1 MEKSFLI
8 IFLFMSM
15 ICFGQQAQVE
25 KQIDIVLTN
34 NLTKEKVIS
43 MGKFGFVIQSQQKI
57 GQRGMKTSKYLRY
70 NTDLEFVSE
79 KELSLESHLNLKDFI
94 VEDSILYLA
103 FTHNGGGIF
112 TIAKYDVLKDEIKE
126 FTGEFPKGTQVKD
139 FKILNGLFYFVCSV
153 SEKYNMTIVN
163 LERQEITIQS
173 LNFEDILPRVRS
185 ISNFQVMEN
194 TDELTLS
201 VDFRES
207 AREIKTHFVILNEKA
222 EITSHYD
229 LTQSEGK
236 YIMSSNAIKTGDKSY
251 IITGDYSLSESL
263 IVSNGLFITVINAG
277 NIEKSNFYNFTELK
291 NFFTSVSERFQTR
304 IEQRKERAAENGREY
319 SVSYL
324 AITHDISKIDEDYFF
339 LIELYYPLMAISSST
354 TSTMSTASQNG
365 LQYTHAYLMRFDKE
379 ANIVWDQSIRMDY
392 TLSSNYAKKIMN
404 VSKTSQGNY
413 CLVFNDVDG
422 LKSKTIDK
430 NGNTIEELSSVINET
445 TEGRKNTTDADES
458 LNYWYDSYFLQSGYF
473 MKNINENERILR
485 RVFSVN
491 KIRL

>member
-1 MEKSFLI
+1 MEKTFLI
-8 IFLFMSM
+8 IFLLVS
-15 ICFGQQAQVE
+15 ILCFGQQAQVE
-25 KQIDIVLTN
+25 KQIDIVLLN
-34 NLTKEKVIS
+34 NFTKNKVIPL
-43 MGKFGFVIQSQQKI
+43 GKHGFVIQSQQKV
-57 GQRGMKTSKYLRY
+57 GQKGMRTWRYLRY
-70 NTDLEFVSE
+70 NTDLEFIGE
-79 KELSLESHLNLKDFI
+79 KELLIESHLDQKDFI
-94 VEDSILYLA
+94 VKDSLLYLA
-103 FTHNGGGIF
+103 FTHNGGGSF
-112 TIAKYDVLKDEIKE
+112 TISIYDVLKDEIKE

-194 TDELTLS
+194 TNELTLS

-222 EITSHYD
+222 EIMSHYD

-236 YIMSSNAIKTGDKSY
+236 YIMSSSAIKTGEKSY

-263 IVSNGLFITVINAG
+263 IVSNGLYVTVINNG

-291 NFFTSVSERFQTR
+291 NFFTSVSERFQAR

-392 TLSSNYAKKIMN
+392 ILSSNYAKKLMN
-404 VSKTSQGNY
+404 VSETTQGNY

-422 LKSKTIDK
+422 LRSKTIDK
-430 NGNTIEELSSVINET
+430 NGNTIEELSSPINET
-445 TEGRKNTTDADES
+445 TEGQENTMDS
-458 LNYWYDSYFLQSGYF
+458 PGHLNYWYDTYFLQSGYY

-491 KIRL
+491 KIKL